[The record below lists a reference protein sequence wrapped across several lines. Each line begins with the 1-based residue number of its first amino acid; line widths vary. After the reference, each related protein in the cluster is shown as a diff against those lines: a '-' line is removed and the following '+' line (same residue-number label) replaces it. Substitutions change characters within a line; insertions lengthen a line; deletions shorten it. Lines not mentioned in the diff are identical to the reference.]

1 MKLSEMLVL
10 IGKLAKENNLAEPY
24 IVGGIPR
31 DRAFGKP
38 EVIKDID
45 ITTGN
50 DDSLTL
56 AMAFAKQ
63 WPKANFQVFDDGHS
77 SVQFSNIQVD
87 FSNNYQIPDIAE
99 ELKKLGIE
107 KATDIQKE
115 VFSRDFTIDTLL
127 QPLDLNLK
135 PLDITG
141 MAFEDIENKVLRTP
155 IDARLTIGYD
165 PRRILRALK
174 LAMKFDLTIM
184 PSLKDA
190 IIKYRGNI
198 QNVPMNQVKKQ
209 VNQMIEIDA
218 KKAIDMLAEY
228 KLLPIIPLSRLLIKE
243 IAKKRMVQQ
252 LLED

>member
-1 MKLSEMLVL
+1 MKLSDVL
-10 IGKLAKENNLAEPY
+10 KLIDKLAKENGLAEPY

-38 EVIKDID
+38 SSIKDID

-63 WPKANFQVFDDGHS
+63 WPKAHFQVFDDGHS

-87 FSNNYQIPDIAE
+87 FSNNYQIPNITE
-99 ELKKLGIE
+99 ELKKQGIDE
-107 KATDIQKE
+107 ASDIQKE
-115 VFSRDFTIDTLL
+115 MFSRDFTINTLL
-127 QPLDLNLK
+127 QPLDLTLK
-135 PLDITG
+135 PIDITG
-141 MAFEDIENKVLRTP
+141 KAIDDIENGILRTP
-155 IDARLTIGYD
+155 INAYLTIGYD

-174 LAMKFDLTIM
+174 LAMKFNLTIM

-190 IIKYRGNI
+190 IIKYRGNL
-198 QNVPMNQVKKQ
+198 QTVPMNQVKKQ
-209 VNQMIEIDA
+209 VNQMINIDS
-218 KKAIDMLAEY
+218 KKAIEMLAEY
-228 KLLPIIPLSRLLIKE
+228 KLLPIIPLSRLLTKE
-243 IAKKRMVQQ
+243 ITKKRMVQQ